1 MTNDEIRQSEEAEE
15 RRDLAD
21 QKMREDYAAA
31 LATRITWLLRD
42 IEALGF
48 GDATGQLETPGAIVH
63 RDRLGWI
70 VTPANPPRL
79 TTGRTIVMN
88 ATVTSLTARRR
99 SATVE
104 DALASI
110 HAAAISDYLT
120 AALGRDWD
128 TMRIIRRRAEQL
140 DAKHGGDLVAQLDAL
155 RSQPAA

>member
-70 VTPANPPRL
+70 VTPR
-79 TTGRTIVMN
+79 
-88 ATVTSLTARRR
+88 
-99 SATVE
+99 
-104 DALASI
+104 
-110 HAAAISDYLT
+110 
-120 AALGRDWD
+120 
-128 TMRIIRRRAEQL
+128 
-140 DAKHGGDLVAQLDAL
+140 
-155 RSQPAA
+155 